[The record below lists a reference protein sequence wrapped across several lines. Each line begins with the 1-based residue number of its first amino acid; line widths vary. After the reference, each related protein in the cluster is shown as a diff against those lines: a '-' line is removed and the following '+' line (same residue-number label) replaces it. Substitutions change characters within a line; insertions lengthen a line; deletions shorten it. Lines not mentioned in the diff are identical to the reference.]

1 MQFDLETARTLVERP
16 LSMRE
21 IEGLL
26 HGRGEAETAQLFYQ
40 MAELL
45 RRTSAITDIANR
57 VSDSLSLD
65 VLFPR
70 LMGVVTQTL
79 NADRS
84 SMFLYD
90 PETKELYS
98 RVMQGNVMGEVRFPS
113 DLGIAGSVFASGV
126 AEIITA
132 DAYDNRRFNQE
143 VDRRTGYRTRN
154 ILCVPI
160 RNKNQEVIGVTEVLN
175 KHAGDFDLE
184 DQRLLEGLSQQAAA
198 ALENA
203 RLFEK
208 VERQQHEEAM
218 LLEVISSIVSEIRL
232 GPLLE
237 KILTA
242 ATQLL
247 ESERGAL
254 FLHDPKRNELYSYAA
269 GGIDS
274 SEIRFP
280 ANAGIAGECFTSG
293 RVINILEAYKDARF
307 NPEIDRRTGYR
318 TSSILCMPILAKG
331 ARAIGVM
338 EILNR
343 KAGAFS
349 NADERRLHAFCAE
362 AAVSI
367 QNAKLFEEISAE
379 RNYNESI
386 LRSMSNG
393 VLTLDADGVL
403 RKVNDAA
410 IRILRRR
417 EIDLVGRSLAE
428 LFVGRNA
435 WVAGSLDKV
444 RSAGKTDITVDTDLY
459 VEGVEGAKAVSVD
472 LTTVPLLSMSDEP
485 LGYMLMM
492 EDITREKR
500 MRNTLSRYMSKAV
513 MDQLLERGEN
523 VLGGINR
530 EVSVLFSDIRGF
542 TSISERLGAQ
552 ETVALLN
559 EYFTDMVDIVFAHH
573 GVLDKYMGDMIMA
586 VFGSV
591 LQDVDDASNAV
602 EVGNNMMA
610 GLRELNDRLAARGRE
625 RIRIGVGISTGDVV
639 AGNIGSPKRL
649 EYTVIGNRVN
659 IAHRLEDANKYYGTS
674 VLICNNTYRRMKDQ
688 SNVREIDLIRVRG
701 MEEPVAIYEVIGHH
715 TEDSFPHRDTAME
728 AFKEGLS
735 RYRRRDWSTAA
746 RCFRDVLGDNPKD
759 GPSRIYMDR
768 CEIFR
773 GAPPAPDWDGV
784 WSVQSKY

>member
-1 MQFDLETARTLVERP
+1 MQIDLESLRAIVERP
-16 LSMRE
+16 LSQSE
-21 IEGLL
+21 IERLLRGLDEP
-26 HGRGEAETAQLFYQ
+26 GKAQLFFR
-40 MAELL
+40 MADMV
-45 RRTSAITDIANR
+45 RRTSAIADIANR

-70 LMGVVTQTL
+70 LMEVVSNTL
-79 NADRS
+79 SADRS
-84 SMFLYD
+84 SLFLYD
-90 PETKELYS
+90 PETRELYS
-98 RVMQGNVMGEVRFPS
+98 RVMQGNAMGEVRFPCNV
-113 DLGIAGSVFASGV
+113 GIAGSVFTKGE

-132 DAYDNRRFNQE
+132 DAYNNKRFNQE

-160 RNKNQEVIGVTEVLN
+160 RNKSREVIGVTQVLN
-175 KHAGDFDLE
+175 KHAGDFDTE

-208 VERQQHEEAM
+208 VERQQREEAM
-218 LLEVISSIVSEIRL
+218 LLEVVSSIVSEIRL
-232 GPLLE
+232 GPLLA
-237 KILTA
+237 KILAA

-247 ESERGAL
+247 DSERGAL
-254 FLHDPKRNELYSYAA
+254 FLYDPKRNELFSHAA
-269 GGIDS
+269 DGIDS
-274 SEIRFP
+274 AEIRFP

-293 RVINILEAYKDARF
+293 SVINILDAYKDARF

-318 TSSILCMPILAKG
+318 TRSLLCMPIVARG
-331 ARAIGVM
+331 ARVIGVM

-343 KAGAFS
+343 RLGAFGA
-349 NADERRLHAFCAE
+349 ADERRLHAFCAE

-367 QNAKLFEEISAE
+367 HNAQLFEEISAE

-386 LRSMSNG
+386 LRSMSNA
-393 VLTLDADGVL
+393 VLTLDAEGVL
-403 RKVNDAA
+403 RKVNESAV
-410 IRILRRR
+410 RILRRAER
-417 EIDLVGRSLAE
+417 ELIGQPLPE

-435 WVAGSLDKV
+435 WVLGSLDKV
-444 RSAGKTDITVDTDLY
+444 RASGKTDITVDTDLF
-459 VEGVEGAKAVSVD
+459 VDATQAVSVD
-472 LTTVPLLSMSDEP
+472 LTTVPLVSISDEP
-485 LGYMLMM
+485 IGFMLMM

-513 MDQLLERGEN
+513 MDRLLESGDA

-559 EYFTDMVDIVFAHH
+559 EYFTDMVDIVFAHQ

-591 LQDVDDASNAV
+591 LQNADDPDNAV
-602 EVGNNMMA
+602 TVGSKMMV
-610 GLRELNDRLAARGRE
+610 GLRELNLRLTARGRDP
-625 RIRIGVGISTGDVV
+625 IRIGVGISTGQVV

-659 IAHRLEDANKYYGTS
+659 IAHRLEDANKFYGTS
-674 VLICNNTYRRMKDQ
+674 ILICSETYARLKERGP
-688 SNVREIDLIRVRG
+688 VREIDLIRVRG
-701 MEEPVAIYEVIGHH
+701 METPVAIYEVIGHH
-715 TEDSFPHRDTAME
+715 NEESFPQRE
-728 AFKEGLS
+728 AALAAFAEGLS
-735 RYRRRDWSTAA
+735 RYRRHEWKQAA
-746 RCFRDVLGDNPKD
+746 RCFRDALAANPKD
-759 GPSRIYMDR
+759 GPSRIYLER
-768 CEIFR
+768 CDIF
-773 GAPPAPDWDGV
+773 GSTPPAPDWDGV
-784 WSVQSKY
+784 WALQSRY

>member
-1 MQFDLETARTLVERP
+1 MRIGTETIRDILDHP
-16 LSMRE
+16 LNQAD
-21 IEGLL
+21 IEKLLRGLN
-26 HGRGEAETAQLFYQ
+26 ETEKAQLFLRI
-40 MAELL
+40 AEQV
-45 RRTSAITDIANR
+45 RRASAIADIANR

-70 LMGVVTQTL
+70 LMEVVTETL

-84 SMFLYD
+84 SLFLYD

-98 RVMQGNVMGEVRFPS
+98 RVMQGNVMGEIRFPS
-113 DLGIAGSVFASGV
+113 DLGIAGSVFTSGE

-132 DAYDNRRFNQE
+132 DVYDNTRFNQE

-154 ILCVPI
+154 IVCVPI
-160 RNKNQEVIGVTEVLN
+160 RNKSREVIGVTQALN
-175 KHAGDFDLE
+175 KRAGDFDAE

-208 VERQQHEEAM
+208 VERAQREEAM
-218 LLEVISSIVSEIRL
+218 LLEVVSSIASEVRL
-232 GPLLE
+232 GPLLA
-237 KILTA
+237 KILAA

-247 ESERGAL
+247 DSDRGAL
-254 FLHDPKRNELYSYAA
+254 FLYDPKRDELYSHVA

-293 RVINILEAYKDARF
+293 NVINILDAYKDARF

-318 TSSILCMPILAKG
+318 TRNMLCMPIVAKG
-331 ARAIGVM
+331 AGVIGVM

-343 KAGAFS
+343 RLGAFGA
-349 NADERRLHAFCAE
+349 ADERRLRAFCAE

-367 QNAKLFEEISAE
+367 QNAQLFEEISAE

-386 LRSMSNG
+386 LRSMSNA

-403 RKVNDAA
+403 RKVNESAT
-410 IRILRRR
+410 RILRRG
-417 EIDLVGRSLAE
+417 EHELVGRALGE
-428 LFVGRNA
+428 LFAGRNA
-435 WVAGSLDKV
+435 WVSGSLDKV
-444 RSAGKTDITVDTDLY
+444 RAEGKTDITVDTDLF
-459 VEGVEGAKAVSVD
+459 VEGAEAVSVD
-472 LTTVPLLSMSDEP
+472 LTTVPLVSISDEP
-485 LGYMLMM
+485 IGYMLMM

-513 MDQLLERGEN
+513 MDQLLESGDA
-523 VLGGINR
+523 VLGGISR

-559 EYFTDMVDIVFAHH
+559 EYFTDMVDIVFAHE

-591 LQDVDDASNAV
+591 LQNADDPDNAV
-602 EVGNNMMA
+602 TVGNKMMVS
-610 GLRELNDRLAARGRE
+610 LRELNARLAARGRTP
-625 RIRIGVGISTGDVV
+625 IRIGVGISTGQVV

-659 IAHRLEDANKYYGTS
+659 IAHRLEEANKYYGTS
-674 VLICNNTYRRMKDQ
+674 ILFCSQTYARMKEQ
-688 SNVREIDLIRVRG
+688 TPVREIDLIRVRG
-701 MEEPVAIYEVIGHH
+701 METPVAIYEAIGHH
-715 TEDSFPHRDTAME
+715 TEDSFPHRDAALE
-728 AFKEGLS
+728 AFTTGLS
-735 RYRRRDWSTAA
+735 RYRRREWGDAA
-746 RCFRDVLGDNPKD
+746 RSFRDALAANPKD
-759 GPSRIYMDR
+759 EPSRIYLER

-773 GAPPAPDWDGV
+773 STAPAPDWDGV
-784 WSVQSKY
+784 WTMQGK

>member
-1 MQFDLETARTLVERP
+1 MQFDLETVRSIIDRP
-16 LSMRE
+16 RSQSE
-21 IEGLL
+21 ISGLL
-26 HGRGEAETAQLFYQ
+26 WGLDESQKAQVFFL
-40 MAELL
+40 MAEAA
-45 RRTSAITDIANR
+45 RRSEAVADIANR
-57 VSDSLSLD
+57 VSDTLSLD

-70 LMGVVTQTL
+70 LMEVVSSTL

-84 SMFLYD
+84 SLFLYD
-90 PETKELYS
+90 PETGELYS
-98 RVMQGNVMGEVRFPS
+98 RVMQGGSIGEIRFPS
-113 DLGIAGSVFASGV
+113 NMGIAGSVFTSGE

-132 DAYDNRRFNQE
+132 DAYDNKRFNQE

-160 RNKNQEVIGVTEVLN
+160 RNKSREVIGVTQVLN
-175 KHAGDFDLE
+175 KHVGDFDVE

-208 VERQQHEEAM
+208 VERQQREEAM
-218 LLEVISSIVSEIRL
+218 LLEVVSSIASEIRL
-232 GPLLE
+232 GPLLA
-237 KILTA
+237 KILEA

-247 ESERGAL
+247 DSERGAL
-254 FLHDPKRNELYSYAA
+254 FLYDPKRDELYSHVAD
-269 GGIDS
+269 GIDS
-274 SEIRFP
+274 TEIRFP

-293 RVINILEAYKDARF
+293 GVINILDAYEDPRF

-331 ARAIGVM
+331 VRPIGVM
-338 EILNR
+338 EIINR
-343 KAGAFS
+343 KAGAFGS
-349 NADERRLHAFCAE
+349 ADQRRLHAFCAE

-367 QNAKLFEEISAE
+367 QNAQLFEEINAE

-386 LRSMSNG
+386 LRSMSNA
-393 VLTLDADGVL
+393 VLTLDVDGVV
-403 RKVNDAA
+403 RKVNESAV
-410 IRILRRR
+410 RILRRS
-417 EIDLVGRSLAE
+417 ESELVGRRLGE
-428 LFVGRNA
+428 LFPGRNA
-435 WVAGSLDKV
+435 WVIGSLQKV
-444 RSAGKTDITVDTDLY
+444 RAEGKTDITVDTDLF
-459 VEGVEGAKAVSVD
+459 VDGASAVSID
-472 LTTVPLLSMSDEP
+472 LTTVPLRNMSDEP
-485 LGYMLMM
+485 IGYMLMM

-513 MDQLLERGEN
+513 MDQLLESGDA
-523 VLGGINR
+523 VLGGIDR

-559 EYFTDMVDIVFAHH
+559 EYFTDMVDIVFAHQ

-591 LQDVDDASNAV
+591 LENADDANNAV

-610 GLRELNDRLAARGRE
+610 GLRVLNERLAARGRE
-625 RIRIGVGISTGDVV
+625 PIRIGVGISTGDVV

-659 IAHRLEDANKYYGTS
+659 IAHRLEDANKFYGTS
-674 VLICNNTYRRMKDQ
+674 VLICNQTYQRMKDRSQ
-688 SNVREIDLIRVRG
+688 AREIDLIRVRG
-701 MEEPVAIYEVIGHH
+701 METPVAIYEVIAHH
-715 TEDSFPHRDTAME
+715 TDASFPHRETAIK
-728 AFKEGLS
+728 AFNEGLS
-735 RYRRRDWSTAA
+735 RYRQREWTAAA
-746 RCFRDVLGDNPKD
+746 RCFHGVLEANPKD
-759 GPSRIYMDR
+759 GPSRIYMER

-773 GAPPAPDWDGV
+773 GTPPPRDWDGV
-784 WSVQSKY
+784 WSVQSRY